1 MSFSNYIGKIEK
13 VNNNFI
19 FNMRKTPDL
28 KAKYYLNIANPTI
41 DNSFKQ
47 VFYME
52 TEIAK
57 SFLNSIIFPR
67 KERIIKVTQLSSECS
82 GELESYSRGSAIMDY
97 LFLCRLEEINEN
109 FEEDEMELYLD
120 DNELIVDIEMQ
131 IGINA
136 SLDNT
141 YMKYLKKLISKY
153 STKKILILSLLFS
166 PNSKNPRINQGNVI
180 TFGKEEFKKP
190 GKIHKLDD
198 CIIYQIHL
206 NFCLKLLNE
215 GNEIYLFNESQKLEE
230 TGKEWIKFLTMPI
243 WCGSKM
249 NRFYAFPP
257 LDLLSFS
264 DENIKTAIEILVYK
278 EENPEYE
285 SEYERRENFIN
296 HIENFDNAVQK
307 NEIYEKILQK
317 HGIDY
322 EEEVKKEMEKENKRT
337 FKYPKKK

>member
-19 FNMRKTPDL
+19 FSMRKTPDL

-82 GELESYSRGSAIMDY
+82 GELENYSRGSAIMDY

-136 SLDNT
+136 SLDET

-190 GKIHKLDD
+190 GKFHRLYYISNTFEFLLE
-198 CIIYQIHL
+198 II
-206 NFCLKLLNE
+206 K
-215 GNEIYLFNESQKLEE
+215 
-230 TGKEWIKFLTMPI
+230 
-243 WCGSKM
+243 
-249 NRFYAFPP
+249 
-257 LDLLSFS
+257 
-264 DENIKTAIEILVYK
+264 
-278 EENPEYE
+278 
-285 SEYERRENFIN
+285 
-296 HIENFDNAVQK
+296 
-307 NEIYEKILQK
+307 
-317 HGIDY
+317 
-322 EEEVKKEMEKENKRT
+322 
-337 FKYPKKK
+337 